1 MYWLINKRGHDSKMT
16 NSKTEVIL
24 ALDVESRAKAE
35 HILEKTGDDLKWVK
49 IGLQT
54 YLRDGDSFLKDVSAS
69 GKSIFLDLKLHDI
82 PNTMVKAIE
91 SLSSLPIKMLTLH
104 STAGPE
110 ALAKCS
116 QVAEEFLPDTHLL
129 AVTVLTS
136 MNKGNLN
143 AIGVNTDIP
152 EQVDNL
158 AKLSVESGI
167 NGIVSS
173 PLELVRL
180 RPKLPAGTIF
190 VTPGIRPIGSS
201 IGDQKRI
208 MTPKQAANA
217 GANFLVIGR
226 PILEAVEPKKTLFE
240 IQTELS
246 L

>member
-1 MYWLINKRGHDSKMT
+1 MIEKMT

-24 ALDVESRAKAE
+24 ALDVESRTKAE
-35 HILEKTGDDLKWVK
+35 HILETTGDDLKWVK

>member
-1 MYWLINKRGHDSKMT
+1 MIEKMT

>member
-1 MYWLINKRGHDSKMT
+1 MIEKMT

-54 YLRDGDSFLKDVSAS
+54 YLRDGDSFLKDVSAT

>member
-1 MYWLINKRGHDSKMT
+1 MYWLINQRGHDRKMT

-35 HILEKTGDDLKWVK
+35 HILEKTGDDLQWVK

-54 YLRDGDSFLKDVSAS
+54 YLRDGDSFLKDVSAT

-82 PNTMVKAIE
+82 PNTMEKAIE

-110 ALAKCS
+110 ALEKCA
-116 QVAEEFLPDTHLL
+116 QVAKEFIPDTQLL

-136 MNKGNLN
+136 MNQANLN
-143 AIGVNTDIP
+143 AIGVNINIS

-158 AKLSVESGI
+158 AKMSIESGI

-180 RPKLPAGTIF
+180 RPKLPPKTIF
-190 VTPGIRPIGSS
+190 VTPGIRPVGSS
-201 IGDQKRI
+201 SGDQKRI
-208 MTPKQAANA
+208 MTPKQAAQS

-226 PILEAVEPKKTLFE
+226 PILQAVEPKKTLLE
-240 IQTELS
+240 IQAELS
-246 L
+246 V